1 MHRRE
6 KKAERKSKNS
16 AVSRK
21 GRKGKFLQVSLLKK
35 CKVGVRRDSLNV
47 QMQVFLPLFM
57 RFLLMIS
64 GSRKVTV
71 KRENMETEHK

>member
-1 MHRRE
+1 MKHT
-6 KKAERKSKNS
+6 KTAAAKT
-16 AVSRK
+16 
-21 GRKGKFLQVSLLKK
+21 LLLSLNKQ
-35 CKVGVRRDSLNV
+35 NV

>member
-1 MHRRE
+1 MPE
-6 KKAERKSKNS
+6 KNLVLYASPGVFTSEFAKKMQSGCA
-16 AVSRK
+16 K
-21 GRKGKFLQVSLLKK
+21 GH
-35 CKVGVRRDSLNV
+35 LNV